1 MDKKKVL
8 PLQSDKIK
16 YTLLLGIKENGN
28 VYFDDSYDLGG
39 TEKTFRNYKL
49 IKILIHTAKDSNKN
63 DIIVGLQTE
72 YKNLTTGK
80 RVSLP
85 VRKSNKLYEDEVV
98 HEIELKPGE
107 YFKEFYIRKD
117 KKDNCI
123 YQLGFETN
131 KNNKLMPG
139 ANIGDEIKGNLFGK
153 NMVILGLSG
162 DMNKRLNS
170 IQVLYEDFEDY
181 NQRQYLSYF
190 ELKIFLKREKA
201 KKEWGKK
208 IKKLTKEYQ
217 YLYRTCLL
225 PNTVFFCIMNF
236 FKE

>member
-1 MDKKKVL
+1 M
-8 PLQSDKIK
+8 
-16 YTLLLGIKENGN
+16 
-28 VYFDDSYDLGG
+28 
-39 TEKTFRNYKL
+39 
-49 IKILIHTAKDSNKN
+49 
-63 DIIVGLQTE
+63 
-72 YKNLTTGK
+72 
-80 RVSLP
+80 P

-170 IQVLYEDFEDY
+170 IQVLYEDFEEWFYETYGKKVRVEYSCFGTNEELY
-181 NQRQYLSYF
+181 NMLTIGDEYDLWYTKQFGGIIAAAL
-190 ELKIFLKREKA
+190 FLCLFLLATKK
-201 KKEWGKK
+201 KKEA
-208 IKKLTKEYQ
+208 
-217 YLYRTCLL
+217 
-225 PNTVFFCIMNF
+225 
-236 FKE
+236 